1 MDDRISTIIS
11 KEWELTSEIIKKYS
25 SYFSEH
31 IKPIIKTNY
40 LSHLVTTI
48 ENMVND
54 KRMIKLVKE
63 MESDILQGNN
73 VAREKLRS
81 LLASRTFRLY
91 SIVREPV
98 NLKRRATTRHHPS
111 GAIIYYNS
119 SYDEKTIR
127 ILIAHELGHIVNKEL
142 LENTK
147 DSEQTAN
154 LFAYIAMDDK
164 NNFYKEG
171 SDRFKSIS
179 DIQIL
184 NDLISICPVS

>member
-1 MDDRISTIIS
+1 MDDTISARIS
-11 KEWELTSEIIKKYS
+11 KEWKLSSETIDKYS
-25 SYFSEH
+25 SFFTDC
-31 IKPIIKTNY
+31 IKPIIKKNY
-40 LSHLVTTI
+40 LSHLVATI

-54 KRMIKLVKE
+54 KRMFKFVRE
-63 MESDILQGNN
+63 MENNIIQGNN
-73 VAREKLRS
+73 VAREKLRG

-127 ILIAHELGHIVNKEL
+127 MLIAHELGHIVNKEL
-142 LENTK
+142 LENGE

-164 NNFYKEG
+164 NDFYKEG
-171 SDRFKSIS
+171 SDRFKSTS
-179 DIQIL
+179 DVQIL
-184 NDLISICPVS
+184 NDLVNICPVS

>member
-1 MDDRISTIIS
+1 MDDEIAAKIS
-11 KEWELTSEIIKKYS
+11 KEWNLSSDIIKQYS
-25 SYFSEH
+25 SFFTEH

-54 KRMIKLVKE
+54 KRMTKFIQELE
-63 MESDILQGNN
+63 RNIHEGNI
-73 VAREKLRS
+73 VDREKLRG

-91 SIVREPV
+91 SIVREPII
-98 NLKRRATTRHHPS
+98 LKRRATTRHHPS

-119 SYDEKTIR
+119 NYDEKTIR

-142 LENTK
+142 FENPS

-164 NNFYKEG
+164 NKFYMEG
-171 SDRFKSIS
+171 SDRFKSKS

-184 NDLISICPVS
+184 NDIICNCPI